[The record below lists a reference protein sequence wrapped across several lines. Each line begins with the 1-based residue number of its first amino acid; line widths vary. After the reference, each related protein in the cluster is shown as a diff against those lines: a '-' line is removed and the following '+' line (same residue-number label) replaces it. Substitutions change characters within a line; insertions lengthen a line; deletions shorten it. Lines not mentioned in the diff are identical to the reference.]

1 MLAPVKGRLLNALSL
16 FPPTHLHQHPSPIL
30 TEWMGRAEVN
40 TAAKAFSQL
49 EITERR
55 EKKTSTQEYLL
66 LISILS
72 EKGGGGTVGE

>member
-1 MLAPVKGRLLNALSL
+1 
-16 FPPTHLHQHPSPIL
+16 
-30 TEWMGRAEVN
+30 MGRAEVN

-49 EITERR
+49 EITERG

-66 LISILS
+66 LISVLS